1 MDKIKTDK
9 VTLRKFGL
17 TMAVCFAVITLII
30 FLRHK
35 HSTALTSFI
44 ALFFLLLALYIPAS
58 LKYFYIVW
66 MKLAFIL
73 SWFNTRLIL
82 CLIFYCIFSPVG
94 LIMRLFRIDV
104 LERKFERF
112 RDSYWKPK
120 ENSRNLLADYERR
133 F

>member
-9 VTLRKFGL
+9 ATLRKFGL

-35 HSTALTSFI
+35 HSAVPTTVI
-44 ALFFLLLALYIPAS
+44 ALSFLLLGLGAPAL
-58 LKYFYIVW
+58 LKYFYIAW

-73 SWFNTRLIL
+73 TWFNTRLLL
-82 CLIFYCIFSPVG
+82 CLIFYFIFSPVG

-104 LERKFERF
+104 LERKSKSSC
-112 RDSYWKPK
+112 DSYWKPK
-120 ENSRNLLADYERR
+120 EGNQLLPADYERQ